1 LGSCRGLY
9 LFGVPNRGLNNEN
22 MLSLV
27 KDMKSEPFVHSLMEG
42 SELLSNLGHSF
53 ERVYETHMK
62 SCHVVSFYEEKDT
75 KTIEVGTAHNAI
87 SPLC

>member
-1 LGSCRGLY
+1 
-9 LFGVPNRGLNNEN
+9 

-27 KDMKSEPFVHSLMEG
+27 KDMNSAPLVHSLMEG